1 MLTYPDVCCRMLPY
15 ADVCCVIWRVLDAS
29 LSNKYRSAVFVSVD
43 VDALEV
49 RAGIE
54 V

>member
-1 MLTYPDVCCRMLPY
+1 MLTYADTCCRMVPN
-15 ADVCCVIWRVLDAS
+15 ADVCCVIWRILDW